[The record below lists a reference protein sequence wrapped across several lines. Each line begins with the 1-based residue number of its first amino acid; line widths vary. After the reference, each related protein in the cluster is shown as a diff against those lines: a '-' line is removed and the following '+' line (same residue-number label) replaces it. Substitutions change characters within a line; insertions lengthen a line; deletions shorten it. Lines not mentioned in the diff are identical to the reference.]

1 MLRELA
7 LVKYAFTVVTLLA
20 SSLFV
25 AAAQEDVKLNEDRFL
40 ELMQTIVPVEKSTSI
55 DWQVDLL
62 AAQKVALEQS
72 KPIFIWSMDGHPLG
86 CT

>member
-1 MLRELA
+1 M
-7 LVKYAFTVVTLLA
+7 VKYAFTFVTLLA

>member
-1 MLRELA
+1 MT
-7 LVKYAFTVVTLLA
+7 KHAFTVVTLLA
-20 SSLFV
+20 STLFV
-25 AAAQEDVKLNEDRFL
+25 AAVQEAEKLNEDRFL